1 MTIWLL
7 RFCDHVTKYSSVQR
21 AAFIGAIVGVAAW
34 FVPALVG
41 GGDTITQAILSDRF
55 VVKGLLTIF
64 LLRLLLG
71 PWSYAAGTPGGI
83 FAPLLVLGA
92 CSGALFAGVLN
103 YFWPTLGL
111 SSVALAVVGMAA
123 LFTASVRAPLT
134 GVVLSVE
141 MTGGDLT
148 LGLLAGSLTA
158 MVVAMLLNSEPI
170 YETLKRRMLAQE
182 NRTSSRV

>member
-83 FAPLLVLGA
+83 FAPGRRR
-92 CSGALFAGVLN
+92 SDIIPSRN
-103 YFWPTLGL
+103 ISMEP
-111 SSVALAVVGMAA
+111 
-123 LFTASVRAPLT
+123 RAPKR
-134 GVVLSVE
+134 
-141 MTGGDLT
+141 GG
-148 LGLLAGSLTA
+148 S
-158 MVVAMLLNSEPI
+158 
-170 YETLKRRMLAQE
+170 
-182 NRTSSRV
+182 